1 MMNMRNNFLLILQL
15 DEIETTNRRGRKIR
29 NEHVVQQVVE
39 AREGMDYNEQEDF
52 QDDDEKILS
61 DNEGPV
67 FVMCGVK

>member
-1 MMNMRNNFLLILQL
+1 VI
-15 DEIETTNRRGRKIR
+15 
-29 NEHVVQQVVE
+29 E

-52 QDDDEKILS
+52 QDDDEKLLS